1 MQQQRPSTA
10 KNKQTKDTP
19 GEVLNTTSKSAVS
32 STVSDISFKDKFIF
46 KDLFQFQEAGKGV
59 WQIYPE

>member
-1 MQQQRPSTA
+1 MT

-32 STVSDISFKDKFIF
+32 STVSDTSFKDKLIF

-59 WQIYPE
+59 GKIYPE